1 MADTTVV
8 APFKRP
14 SDVDVVMDVVHPKPI
29 VGLGN
34 LLILNFVD
42 PAQVSAGGKSGGDGV
57 VPAQKASDKIIR
69 VLSRCVTAVGEH
81 EAAHMGV

>member
-42 PAQVSAGGKSGGDGV
+42 KSDRSHV
-57 VPAQKASDKIIR
+57 V
-69 VLSRCVTAVGEH
+69 L
-81 EAAHMGV
+81 

>member
-42 PAQVSAGGKSGGDGV
+42 PAQVSTGGKGGGDGV
-57 VPAQKASDKIIR
+57 VPAKQASDK
-69 VLSRCVTAVGEH
+69 LTEDELLDG
-81 EAAHMGV
+81 